1 MSSPTPPSSSSTST
15 IRRYTPPTC
24 TLEIAA
30 KNSPLSRWIGQ
41 SVLKHVRFKLSF
53 DDPRISED
61 QWVTIGGDRTQLQSL
76 CDAVTQ
82 YVQNF
87 LSQSNQFLNGTRST
101 VATAESTTE
110 FITTSPQ
117 TNATGIYLQPK
128 GLISHELHLGTLATE
143 ATGSTIRLSAVQLA
157 DLAQA
162 LDEYSADVTALPNL
176 DRPRWSASRPAWGA
190 IAAAA
195 VVAVGIT
202 ASIVRFLEPSPTTQ
216 TATNSSQ
223 GASSN
228 DQRLAVQPLPNN
240 TLPNGAS
247 PAPLPLPVAPL
258 PSSSLPANPTTPT
271 APTTGTAPSQPPKLT
286 VKQEPAVQNP
296 APINIPVRE
305 VPVAGIP
312 DQTASSTARSSTA
325 RSARSAEN
333 STAPSATASAPPAS
347 IASSKIA
354 ALTAPVE
361 PASVLAA
368 QDTNAAAV
376 PQVAEARAFFKSRWQ
391 PPKELTE
398 TIEYRLLLAPDG
410 SIQNIVPLGDAADK
424 FLDRTPMPLTGE
436 KFVSPIK
443 SGKPPLLRLV
453 LSPNGNV
460 QTFLEPQ

>member
-1 MSSPTPPSSSSTST
+1 MSSPTLPSPTLSSSASV

-30 KNSPLSRWIGQ
+30 KDSPLSRWIGQ
-41 SVLKHVRFKLSF
+41 SVLKHLRFKLSF

-61 QWVTIGGDRTQLQSL
+61 QWITIGGDRAQLQSL

-87 LSQSNQFLNGTRST
+87 LSQSNHLLNGTRSA
-101 VATAESTTE
+101 VAANPTAELRSASPE
-110 FITTSPQ
+110 TTS
-117 TNATGIYLQPK
+117 TGIYLRPK
-128 GLISHELHLGTLATE
+128 GLISHELHLGSLATDRS
-143 ATGSTIRLSAVQLA
+143 GSIIRLSAVQLA

-176 DRPRWSASRPAWGA
+176 DRPRWISSPPAWGA
-190 IAAAA
+190 VAAAA

-202 ASIVRFLEPSPTTQ
+202 ASIVRFFEPSATPQ
-216 TATNSSQ
+216 TASNTSQ

-228 DQRLAVQPLPNN
+228 DQRLAVQPLPN
-240 TLPNGAS
+240 TAS
-247 PAPLPLPVAPL
+247 PTPLPLPVAPL
-258 PSSSLPANPTTPT
+258 PSSSLPPITAPT
-271 APTTGTAPSQPPKLT
+271 APAQPTPKLT
-286 VKQEPAVQNP
+286 VKPEAPVSNP

-312 DQTASSTARSSTA
+312 NQTTSSTTKPSTT
-325 RSARSAEN
+325 RSARSAD
-333 STAPSATASAPPAS
+333 SSIASASQSAPTAP

-354 ALTAPVE
+354 ALNAPVE

-368 QDTNAAAV
+368 QGGNATAV
-376 PQVAEARAFFKSRWQ
+376 PQVAEARTYFKSRWQ

-410 SIQNIVPLGDAADK
+410 TIQNIVPLGDAADK

-436 KFVSPIK
+436 KFVSPIQ